1 MNMYNVIIICLL
13 VTNVIGFGAVIYL
26 LYILNE
32 TYRTML
38 SCHSTLW
45 EPFFERLRNIS
56 QDEDAIY
63 AHARDITEL
72 MYDIRDILK
81 VTLKQKKGKRN
92 ES

>member
-1 MNMYNVIIICLL
+1 MSNVIIVCLL
-13 VTNVIGFGAVIYL
+13 VTNIIGFGAIIYL

-56 QDEDAIY
+56 NDENAIY
-63 AHARDITEL
+63 AHTRDITEVI
-72 MYDIRDILK
+72 YDIRDILK
-81 VTLKQKKGKRN
+81 ENV
-92 ES
+92 ESEKEE

>member
-1 MNMYNVIIICLL
+1 MSNVIIVCLL
-13 VTNVIGFGAVIYL
+13 VTNIVGFGAVIYL

-63 AHARDITEL
+63 AHARDMTEL
-72 MYDIRDILK
+72 LYDIRDILK
-81 VTLKQKKGKRN
+81 MNVEPEKEET
-92 ES
+92 E